1 MQLQTRA
8 RQRTTTHDAGG
19 IRKGSVRQL
28 AVQDSDGL
36 VEITFVV
43 DGRPF
48 AATLRRGQIVH
59 EAFHA
64 ALPSELTVGHRL
76 TFRTPDGHEIFADNF
91 LGDVV
96 DRYATDI
103 LHATAAPIPAKPGTW
118 RNVGF
123 DHLAITVQDR
133 PGARDFLRE
142 VLQMQIMRDDEHLTV
157 MATGPTAL
165 FLFDAGQEAPLS
177 TGQPSSWHHIG
188 FVVDDLEA
196 AYAHLQLHSDRLL
209 SDFTLLERD
218 ERWSLYFF
226 YRNGDG
232 TFMIQFSEI
241 KSHER
246 GFTSPERVGF
256 HELLYDYVSRPYG
269 LQWDAAG
276 NLLTESGSH
285 PTP

>member
-1 MQLQTRA
+1 
-8 RQRTTTHDAGG
+8 
-19 IRKGSVRQL
+19 L
-28 AVQDSDGL
+28 AVQNSDGL
-36 VEITFVV
+36 VEVTFVL
-43 DGRPF
+43 DKGSYT
-48 AATLRRGQIVH
+48 ASLRRGQIVH

-64 ALPSELTVGHRL
+64 ALPKELTVGHRL
-76 TFRTPDGHEIFADNF
+76 TFRTPDGQEIFADNF

-103 LHATAAPIPAKPGTW
+103 LYATASPIPAKPGEW

-133 PGARDFLRE
+133 PHARDFLRD
-142 VLQMQIMRDDEHLTV
+142 VLHMQIMRDDEHLTV

-196 AYAHLQLHSDRLL
+196 AYAHLQAHRDRLL

-226 YRNGDG
+226 YRNGDV
-232 TFMIQFSEI
+232 TFMFQFSEV
-241 KSHER
+241 KPHER
-246 GFTSPERVGF
+246 GFASPERVGF
-256 HELLYDYVSRPYG
+256 HEFLYDYASRPYG
-269 LQWDAAG
+269 LQWDDAG
-276 NLLTESGSH
+276 NLLSDPARHLS
-285 PTP
+285 P